1 MLFLL
6 LMLIVLVAAFNIV
19 SALLMTVQEKRP
31 DIAVLRTLGMT
42 RRGIL
47 QVFVWQGLL
56 IGISGTVLGI
66 GGGVALASNLQAV
79 VGFIENLLDFK
90 VFAPE
95 VYYISEIPSELLWAD
110 VGIAAIA
117 AVLLSL
123 IAAIYPARKALKI
136 MPAEVLRYE

>member
-1 MLFLL
+1 M
-6 LMLIVLVAAFNIV
+6 
-19 SALLMTVQEKRP
+19 
-31 DIAVLRTLGMT
+31 
-42 RRGIL
+42 
-47 QVFVWQGLL
+47 
-56 IGISGTVLGI
+56 GI

-79 VGFIENLLDFK
+79 VGVIESLLDFK

-95 VYYISEIPSELLWAD
+95 VYYISEIPSKLLWAD